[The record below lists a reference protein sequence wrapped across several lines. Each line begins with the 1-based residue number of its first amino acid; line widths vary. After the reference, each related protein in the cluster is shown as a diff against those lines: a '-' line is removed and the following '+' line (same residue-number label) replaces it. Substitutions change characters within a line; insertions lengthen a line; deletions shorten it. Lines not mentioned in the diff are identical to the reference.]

1 MAQKTHNVQ
10 GAPRTLPLSCLSS
23 LVPFSSPP
31 TFSRRVRKSTPF
43 PAVLLS
49 LPLANG
55 HTSPKRCPLRIF
67 IPSFAIYPLV
77 KRHPLPPDRGAF
89 TRQETAALLD
99 LTDSS
104 LLHQL
109 LSPHLKLLGRGGL
122 LGAFTATRL
131 GVRMVTR
138 YQLTAGAASLSMG
151 HPSRLPPRWGKH
163 THTHA
168 APRAASPGRPRAGTV
183 PKIRDPVGDPL
194 AAARG
199 PRRPRPRAHPQSG
212 AGHQRQS
219 GSEAR

>member
-1 MAQKTHNVQ
+1 MSRVPQSSASELSF
-10 GAPRTLPLSCLSS
+10 LPSAHSPHPQLSAEG
-23 LVPFSSPP
+23 
-31 TFSRRVRKSTPF
+31 VRKSTPS

-49 LPLANG
+49 LPLAKWTHLSEALPPQNI
-55 HTSPKRCPLRIF
+55 L
-67 IPSFAIYPLV
+67 IPSFAIYPLI
-77 KRHPLPPDRGAF
+77 KTYPLPPDRGAF

-99 LTDSS
+99 LMDSS
-104 LLHQL
+104 LLRQL
-109 LSPHLKLLGRGGL
+109 LSPHLKLLGRGGV

-131 GVRMVTR
+131 GLRRVTR
-138 YQLTAGAASLSMG
+138 YPLTAVAASLSTG
-151 HPSRLPPRWGKH
+151 HPSRLPPRWGQH

-183 PKIRDPVGDPL
+183 PKIQAPVRDPL
-194 AAARG
+194 ATARR